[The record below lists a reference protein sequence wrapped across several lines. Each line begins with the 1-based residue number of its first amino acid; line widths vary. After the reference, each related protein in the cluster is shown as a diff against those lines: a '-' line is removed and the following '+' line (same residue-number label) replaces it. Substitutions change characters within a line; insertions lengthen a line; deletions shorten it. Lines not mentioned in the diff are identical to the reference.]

1 MRDRLDELGS
11 DTEVVL
17 VTFTK
22 PDNIDGYQAINQLPF
37 PILID
42 PDRAVYRAYGL
53 GRGSV
58 WRIWGPKAAKRYL
71 EIARSDGWAKTW
83 RHIRSGSGGADVG
96 SDPGSG
102 GPEDTLQLGGD
113 FIVGPDGTITYAFN
127 GDGPD
132 DRPSVDELIAA
143 L

>member
-11 DTEVVL
+11 DTQVVL
-17 VTFTK
+17 VTFTEAG
-22 PDNIDGYQAINQLPF
+22 NLEAYQAKNKLPF

-42 PDRAVYRAYGL
+42 LDRSVYRAYGL

-58 WRIWGPKAAKRYL
+58 WRIWGPKAAKRYF
-71 EIARSDGWAKTW
+71 EIARTDGFAKTW
-83 RHIRSGSGGADVG
+83 AHIRAGSGGAENGIDG
-96 SDPGSG
+96 E
-102 GPEDTLQLGGD
+102 PEDTLQLGGD
-113 FIVGPDGTITYAFN
+113 FVVGPDGTLVYAFN

-132 DRPSVDELIAA
+132 DRPSVDEILAV